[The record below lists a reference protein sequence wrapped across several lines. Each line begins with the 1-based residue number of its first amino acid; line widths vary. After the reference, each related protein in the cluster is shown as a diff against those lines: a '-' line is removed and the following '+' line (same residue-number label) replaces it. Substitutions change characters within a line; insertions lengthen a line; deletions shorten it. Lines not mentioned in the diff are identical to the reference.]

1 MGQMRLF
8 LNMVKDNY
16 EATGN
21 AQFEE
26 RRYDEVDAKSYKDAG
41 AEAGKVSNQFA
52 CFLNELLEL
61 IDGRTITTNPGAPAN
76 GTYPAAGGIVDP
88 RAPASQ
94 SDIPAEAGRRARVGT
109 AAGGIVGN
117 IQSAQNVIKALK
129 DGIASEPWFGAFM
142 EAITTGRITETN
154 DNFQFKPRAD
164 IVRDLDIQNLF
175 TGLQGAA
182 AGDARRTVDLSTDV
196 GTGANIMG
204 AQLTNPGATAA
215 DANAFLSTF
224 TIGGVGNLQ
233 CKAFAG
239 AGIPINYN
247 WDKYVLG
254 SLLKS
259 AVRAASSRTS
269 SFFDVSAP
277 TGPLENAYY
286 RKVGDTANL
295 YTMVNGVETAAQ
307 IGSDEAKKLKM
318 GANCYDLGMKSNDPA
333 SQADCYKLIKNCLAG
348 NDINQCKQYMKSS
361 NFWDVAKA
369 DVDKINLDLGRE
381 LLESFGFPVLTE
393 DNKEAGLKLKVF
405 ANSNQWLQHL
415 ADNKFGKS
423 GATFSD
429 KDIKAIAGNT
439 KLMGYLDMLAAKIN
453 RNPGVLNEGYSK
465 DGANTNASAF
475 AGNRLT
481 TYGLQGKYVRQGSGT
496 PSVSSIVALQN
507 AVMRK
512 RSALA
517 IYYGIPLTSVGYVMR
532 GGGARVQT
540 FEDMQDPNMLPLRLS
555 NVVEEHYTQFVNSLK
570 SANKDLDQKDKDDI
584 TKLISDLKV
593 VEDKLFKA
601 AIYTSKYQDLVSVFG
616 QEDTQGLITLD
627 HLQEFVDKRN
637 NYFTRVG
644 KQQDALTSILKALA
658 DATQKESTGLSVS

>member
-1 MGQMRLF
+1 
-8 LNMVKDNY
+8 
-16 EATGN
+16 
-21 AQFEE
+21 
-26 RRYDEVDAKSYKDAG
+26 
-41 AEAGKVSNQFA
+41 
-52 CFLNELLEL
+52 
-61 IDGRTITTNPGAPAN
+61 
-76 GTYPAAGGIVDP
+76 
-88 RAPASQ
+88 
-94 SDIPAEAGRRARVGT
+94 
-109 AAGGIVGN
+109 
-117 IQSAQNVIKALK
+117 
-129 DGIASEPWFGAFM
+129 
-142 EAITTGRITETN
+142 
-154 DNFQFKPRAD
+154 
-164 IVRDLDIQNLF
+164 
-175 TGLQGAA
+175 
-182 AGDARRTVDLSTDV
+182 
-196 GTGANIMG
+196 
-204 AQLTNPGATAA
+204 
-215 DANAFLSTF
+215 
-224 TIGGVGNLQ
+224 
-233 CKAFAG
+233 
-239 AGIPINYN
+239 
-247 WDKYVLG
+247 
-254 SLLKS
+254 
-259 AVRAASSRTS
+259 
-269 SFFDVSAP
+269 
-277 TGPLENAYY
+277 
-286 RKVGDTANL
+286 
-295 YTMVNGVETAAQ
+295 
-307 IGSDEAKKLKM
+307 
-318 GANCYDLGMKSNDPA
+318 
-333 SQADCYKLIKNCLAG
+333 
-348 NDINQCKQYMKSS
+348 MKSS

-429 KDIKAIAGNT
+429 RDIKAIAGNT

-658 DATQKESTGLSVS
+658 DATQKESTGLSVSASKYDFSPKK

>member
-1 MGQMRLF
+1 MGIYIMSVDQYDKLIPVFGTTGEKWPQMRLF

-16 EATGN
+16 EATGD
-21 AQFEE
+21 ARFEE
-26 RRYDEVDAKSYKDAG
+26 RRYDEVDAKSYKDATG
-41 AEAGKVSNQFA
+41 AAGTVSNQFA

-61 IDGRTITTNPGAPAN
+61 LNGRTINSATNT
-76 GTYPAAGGIVDP
+76 TYPAAGGVVDP
-88 RAPASQ
+88 RAPATQ
-94 SDIPAEAGRRARVGT
+94 SRIPAESPRRARVGT
-109 AAGGIVGN
+109 GASGIVGN

-164 IVRDLDIQNLF
+164 IVRDLDIKNLF

-182 AGDARRTVDLSTDV
+182 AGDARGTADTATDV
-196 GTGANIMG
+196 GLIANVVLG
-204 AQLTNPGATAA
+204 AQGQNPGAS
-215 DANAFLSTF
+215 DVEANTFLSKF
-224 TIGGVGNLQ
+224 TIGALGDLQ

-259 AVRAASSRTS
+259 AVKAASSRTS
-269 SFFDVSAP
+269 SFFDVSTP

-295 YTMVNGVETAAQ
+295 YTMVNGVETAVQ

-318 GANCYDLGMKSNDPA
+318 GANCYDLGMKSGNA
-333 SQADCYKLIKNCLAG
+333 GEQATCFKLIKNCLAG
-348 NDINQCKQYMKSS
+348 NDIGACKQFMK
-361 NFWDVAKA
+361 NNNYWNAVKDDIAKT
-369 DVDKINLDLGRE
+369 NLDLARQ

-393 DNKEAGLKLKVF
+393 DNQEAGMKLKVF
-405 ANSNQWLQHL
+405 ANANQWLQHL
-415 ADNKFGKS
+415 ADNKFGKA
-423 GATFSD
+423 GTTFSD
-429 KDIKAIAGNT
+429 NDIKAIAANV
-439 KLMGYLDMLAAKIN
+439 KLVGYLDALVAKVN
-453 RNPGVLNEGYSK
+453 RNPGVLNPDYSK
-465 DGANTNASAF
+465 DGPNNTSRAF
-475 AGNRLT
+475 AGNRL
-481 TYGLQGKYVRQGSGT
+481 
-496 PSVSSIVALQN
+496 SS
-507 AVMRK
+507 
-512 RSALA
+512 
-517 IYYGIPLTSVGYVMR
+517 YGITLSSVGYVMR
-532 GGGARVQT
+532 GGGAAVQQ
-540 FEDMQDPNMLPLRLS
+540 FEDMQNNNLLPLRLS
-555 NVVEEHYTQFVNSLK
+555 KVVEEHYEQFVNSLK
-570 SANKDLDQKDKDDI
+570 SANKDLDQKDKNDI
-584 TKLISDLKV
+584 TKLIADLKV

-616 QEDTQGLITLD
+616 QEDTKGLITLD

-658 DATQKESTGLSVS
+658 DAT